1 MRNLSK
7 LLLAAAVATAAV
19 VAPGFA
25 QAQAVTTT
33 ANMTVSATVAKS
45 CVVTGPAAA
54 VNFGAYDP
62 VSTAQQSAQGTISV
76 RCVRGTGYSIAL
88 SSTSGFNMTGTG
100 GSIGYAIL
108 QPDGVSSWTAS
119 PLAVAAA
126 TVNTSAAR
134 PYVATVRP
142 VIGADVPAGNYSD
155 TVLVTVTY

>member
-7 LLLAAAVATAAV
+7 FLLAAAVATAAV

-25 QAQAVTTT
+25 QAQTAT
-33 ANMTVSATVAKS
+33 ANMIVSATVAKS
-45 CVVTGPAAA
+45 CVVSGPAAA
-54 VNFGAYDP
+54 IDFGAYDP

-88 SSTSGFNMTGTG
+88 SSNNGFSMIGNGT
-100 GSIGYAIL
+100 SIGYAIL
-108 QPDGVSSWTAS
+108 QPDGATSWTAS
-119 PLAVAAA
+119 PVVVAA
-126 TVNTSAAR
+126 SAINSSAPR